1 MYKSWRMIFLSF
13 FRPHRNVNCLSYLLN
28 HEEKK
33 KIHMFL
39 LDDKVSHVLRNKCFR
54 SRLGCQ
60 VIARPELDGL
70 RLAIPSATRNFAVDR
85 FVLYSGT
92 LEPEAAQPHRDDY
105 CSFDNFD
112 GCLLRENSVIT
123 YLWSCLCVSF
133 SVWFLTQTFKQ
144 FFLDDCHWQKAWF
157 L

>member
-1 MYKSWRMIFLSF
+1 AGCSYIAAYTKACGRVDVDGSRHLLGDHAGLIHLLAITTHEKEKCVENNYGLNSSYKFVPRRM
-13 FRPHRNVNCLSYLLN
+13 
-28 HEEKK
+28 
-33 KIHMFL
+33 
-39 LDDKVSHVLRNKCFR
+39 

-133 SVWFLTQTFKQ
+133 SV
-144 FFLDDCHWQKAWF
+144 
-157 L
+157 